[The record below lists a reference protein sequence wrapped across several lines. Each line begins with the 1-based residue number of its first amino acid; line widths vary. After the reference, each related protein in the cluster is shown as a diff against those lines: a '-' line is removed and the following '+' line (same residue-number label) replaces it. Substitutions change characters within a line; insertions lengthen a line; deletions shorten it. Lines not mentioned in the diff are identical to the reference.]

1 MKKLALGAT
10 ALVAVAALLLS
21 GCSAGDTGGGGD
33 DTAAADQK
41 IVFAVN
47 EEADSLDPGVT
58 SNSFASPVIMN
69 TFEPLVTYDAKNE
82 LVGGLAESWDVSADG
97 LEYTFHLRPDLKWS
111 DGSPLTSEDFRYSWF
126 RVLDQDL
133 AGQYA
138 NLLTDYIVGA
148 AEFYAGTGDES
159 AVGISAPD
167 ADTFVVKLKTPT
179 PFFLPMLNMYPFN
192 AVKKD
197 VVEGNADTW
206 AKKADTYV
214 SNGAFMVSDM
224 TFGKSIT
231 LVKNPNYWNAD
242 KVSLEEITL
251 RVIPDQATALTAFE
265 SGQVDGI
272 SAVPTD
278 DLPRL
283 KTDSEDLYTVPQFGT
298 SYFIMN
304 LTKAPFDNPKVRQAL
319 SLAIDRQALIDK
331 VLQSTDKPAT
341 GIVAPGYVLD
351 GKDFTEDR
359 PDWGIKPTGDI
370 EAAQKLLAEA
380 GYPNG
385 EGLPPIELSYYTDDT
400 VKKVTEALQQ
410 MWKKNLGID
419 MTITTQEWKVYYD
432 GIKAGNFDIAAM
444 GWGGDYLH
452 PMTFLAGWATGSEL
466 NNAKYSNPEF
476 DALLTQINSETDAA
490 KGAELMHQ
498 AEDILVGQDSALI
511 NTYYRAR
518 NVMFAPTVE
527 GWTLTPLSTLY
538 FKGAQEVA
546 AQ

>member
-1 MKKLALGAT
+1 MKKYVRGAA
-10 ALVAVAALLLS
+10 ALVAAALVLS
-21 GCSAGDTGGGGD
+21 GCSAGNDKADGN
-33 DTAAADQK
+33 APDQK

-69 TFEPLVTYDAKNE
+69 AFEPLVTYDAENN
-82 LVGGLAESWDVSADG
+82 LVGGLAEKWDVSDDG

-111 DGSPLTSEDFRYSWF
+111 DGSALTSEDFLYSWF
-126 RVLDQDL
+126 RVLDQEL

-148 AEFYAGTGDES
+148 EEFYAGSGDKD

-179 PFFLPMLNMYPFN
+179 PFFLPMLNMFPFN
-192 AVKKD
+192 AVKQD

-206 AKKADTYV
+206 AKKADSYV
-214 SNGAFMVSDM
+214 SNGAFMVSDL

-231 LVKNPNYWNAD
+231 LTKNPNYWDAD
-242 KVSLEEITL
+242 NVKLEELTF
-251 RVIPDQATALTAFE
+251 RVIPDQSTALTAFE
-265 SGQVDGI
+265 SGQIDGI
-272 SAVPTD
+272 STVPTD

-283 KTDSEDLYTVPQFGT
+283 KTESEDLYTVPQFGT

-304 LTKAPFDNPKVRQAL
+304 LTKAPFDDPKVRKAL

-331 VLQSTDKPAT
+331 VLQSTDQPAT

-351 GKDFTEDR
+351 DEDFTADR
-359 PDWGIKPTGDI
+359 PDWGIDPKGDVD
-370 EAAQKLLAEA
+370 AAKKLLAEA
-380 GYPNG
+380 GYPDG
-385 EGLPPIELSYYTDDT
+385 EGLPAIELSYYTDDT
-400 VKKVTEALQQ
+400 VKKVTEAIQQ

-419 MTITTQEWKVYYD
+419 MAITTQEWKVYYD
-432 GIKAGNFDIAAM
+432 GVKAGDFDIAAM

-452 PMTFLAGWATGSEL
+452 PMTFLAGWGTNSEL

-476 DALLTQINSETDAA
+476 DALLAQINSETDAA

-498 AEDILVGQDSALI
+498 AEEIMMGEDSALI

-518 NVMFAPTVE
+518 NVMFKPSVE
-527 GWTLTPLSTLY
+527 GWRLTPLSTLY
-538 FKGAQEVA
+538 FKGVTEVSVD
-546 AQ
+546 